1 MIIVATMAMIT
12 ISTTID
18 TILLVLLLLKFIL
31 LPSLILFPLPI
42 ISFT

>member
-31 LPSLILFPLPI
+31 LPSLILLV
-42 ISFT
+42 T